1 MVRQNSIYLQV
12 HLTAVLLSQL
22 ASHTKT
28 GTLFLR
34 RWIALETRSEKKKRK
49 AVIIL
54 EMLEL
59 SVERLV

>member
-12 HLTAVLLSQL
+12 HLTAILLSQL

-34 RWIALETRSEKKKRK
+34 RWIALETRSKKKK
-49 AVIIL
+49 KGKP
-54 EMLEL
+54 L
-59 SVERLV
+59 SF